1 MFTALHILYQLRVIT
16 ILSTN
21 ILKFKFNKIVG
32 ASSKL
37 MEVLNTVARVA
48 KTDAPVLIT
57 GESGTGKELIA
68 EALHDN
74 SSRGRESMVKV
85 NLGGISQSLFE
96 SEMFGHKKG
105 AFTDAYQDRVGR
117 FTMANKGT
125 IFLDEIGD
133 MDKEIQTSLL
143 RVLEER
149 SQLQQLLSRTM
160 SGGGVGGVQVL
171 IGGEG
176 AMSELSQFSMVLAR
190 YGMPGVVTG
199 MLGVLGPMRMPYGR
213 TISTVRYIA
222 GILSDLVTDAVGDEK
237 YG

>member
-1 MFTALHILYQLRVIT
+1 MQA
-16 ILSTN
+16 
-21 ILKFKFNKIVG
+21 
-32 ASSKL
+32 
-37 MEVLNTVARVA
+37 M
-48 KTDAPVLIT
+48 
-57 GESGTGKELIA
+57 GESDAVVGGEVYLDGLSNVLA
-68 EALHDN
+68 EPEFSDNMEARRAL
-74 SSRGRESMVKV
+74 
-85 NLGGISQSLFE
+85 
-96 SEMFGHKKG
+96 
-105 AFTDAYQDRVGR
+105 T
-117 FTMANKGT
+117 
-125 IFLDEIGD
+125 
-133 MDKEIQTSLL
+133 
-143 RVLEER
+143 VLEER